1 MKWHAKISPDLVIV
15 AVCARPYVTAAVQ
28 AGYRV
33 AAFDA
38 FQDTETLRL
47 AMHGVRV
54 PYANGGFAA
63 RPLLEALGSL
73 DMSRA
78 TVVLGSGLERDLE
91 LLEMIFH
98 RFRVAGNHPQTVSLV
113 KQPERFFPLLDA
125 LGIAH
130 PETRLHPPPQRE
142 GWLSKRTGGSGG
154 THVRYCDDTPAD
166 YYQRVAPGRPVSV
179 LFLADGAR
187 AVVVGF
193 NAQWPTPAPDMPF
206 RFGGIVGNADLPLRA
221 KAVMTEAV
229 ERVTA
234 VAGLRG
240 LNSMDFMLDGTQPLA
255 LEINPR
261 LSASF
266 TLYDAPRLMQAHLN
280 ASKGLLEQPWKN
292 EEKACALQV
301 VYANVGFTV
310 HEKVEWPP
318 WVTDMPLPGTWISP
332 GDPVC
337 TVHAHASSA
346 DAAKALV
353 FARAR
358 RIEAQLSK

>member
-1 MKWHAKISPDLVIV
+1 M

-38 FQDTETLRL
+38 FQDAETLRL
-47 AMHGVRV
+47 AVYGARI
-54 PYANGGFAA
+54 PYVDGGFAA
-63 RPLLEALGSL
+63 GPLLDALGSL
-73 DMSRA
+73 DTSRA

-91 LLEMIFH
+91 LLEMISR
-98 RFRVAGNHPQTVSLV
+98 RFRVAGNPPRTVSLV
-113 KQPERFFPLLDA
+113 KRPERFFPLLDT

-130 PETRLHPPPQRE
+130 PETRLHPPPQSV

-154 THVRYCDDTPAD
+154 THVRYYDGAPAD

-179 LFLADGAR
+179 LFLADGAH
-187 AVVVGF
+187 AEIVGF

-206 RFGGIVGNADLPLRA
+206 RFGGIVSNADLPLQA
-221 KAVMTEAV
+221 KTAMTQAV
-229 ERVTA
+229 ELVTA

-266 TLYDAPRLMQAHLN
+266 ALYDASRLLQAHLS
-280 ASKGLLEQPWKN
+280 ASKGRPHQPWKN
-292 EEKACALQV
+292 EAGACALQV
-301 VYANVGFTV
+301 VYAGAGFTV
-310 HEKVEWPP
+310 DEGMEWPS
-318 WVTDMPLPGTWISP
+318 WVMDVPLPGTQISP
-332 GDPVC
+332 GEPVC
-337 TVHAHASSA
+337 TVHARAPSA
-346 DAAKALV
+346 DAAQALV
-353 FARAR
+353 FARACQ
-358 RIEAQLSK
+358 IEAQLPN